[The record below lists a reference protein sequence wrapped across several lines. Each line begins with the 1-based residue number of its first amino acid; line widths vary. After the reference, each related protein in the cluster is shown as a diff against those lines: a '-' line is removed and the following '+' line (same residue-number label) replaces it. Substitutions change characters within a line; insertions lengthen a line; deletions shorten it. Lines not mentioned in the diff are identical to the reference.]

1 VQQSDA
7 MFCSGEKLFWIGSA
21 VWLLINLFIKASE
34 FLSMKYFPGVEGF
47 EMPPYLDGVRL
58 PVILLSLNDLR
69 ARTQS
74 TTRTPLPPYVP
85 IGR

>member
-1 VQQSDA
+1 MQQSVVK
-7 MFCSGEKLFWIGSA
+7 FCSGEIPFWIVSA

-47 EMPPYLDGVRL
+47 EMPPYLDGVCL
-58 PVILLSLNDLR
+58 PVVLLSLNDLR

-85 IGR
+85 ISR